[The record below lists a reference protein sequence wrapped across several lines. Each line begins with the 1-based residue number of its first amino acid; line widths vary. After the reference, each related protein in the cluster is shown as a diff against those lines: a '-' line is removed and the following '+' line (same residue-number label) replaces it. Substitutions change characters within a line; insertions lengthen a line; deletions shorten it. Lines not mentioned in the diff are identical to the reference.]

1 MLNPSHKRF
10 LIQAHRWIAL
20 ALAPLF
26 LLILLSGAV
35 LAFKPILDAAGDG
48 AEAAATVAEP
58 AAVAALLE
66 RVDPEGRARSV
77 EILADGLV
85 SITDIG
91 IYDPATGERTG
102 TADTGF
108 DLFGTAERLHKDLLA
123 GAGIVVEI
131 ATYAMLLI
139 VAAGPFLAWP
149 RLRRTLLGWHLGLG
163 WALLPLALL
172 LPLTGV
178 LMTLH
183 VGMGE
188 MPRIPRATT
197 PLPLATAL
205 EQASAE
211 TDLSG
216 LWMVRRFR
224 GGTVLV
230 MTRGTAGARA
240 YIISDAGVSAL
251 DRSGNWPKTLHEG
264 TWAGAWSGTLNLVG
278 AFGLTGLTLTGFLSW
293 FRRRRQA
300 TARSG
305 DADADILVAHAS
317 QTGTAARLAE
327 ATATALRRGGER
339 VALASLGALNPGE
352 LRLYRHVLLL
362 VSTTGEGEV
371 PDPGRGFLAR
381 LASTRLDGVRFA
393 LLALGDSRYARF
405 CGGGEALLG
414 ALVTA
419 GAEPALPMRLVDGAS
434 AVPWRSWLDSLSTTL
449 GIRPGVPPV
458 VDEDRPLT
466 VRLRERTRLDRAG
479 DPGTRAAYRLVL
491 GADGGVDFRPGDL
504 LLVAPGAGEAER
516 CYSIGSSSRVTP
528 GEIRLS
534 VGLVELAE
542 AAGGPRL
549 GAASGLLCRTLA
561 VGESLAARLRRHPA
575 FNPPAHPGRPLIMV
589 AAGCGIAP
597 FTGFLDE
604 LEADTGRGPAWLFF
618 GNRRRSC
625 DYLYGGRLEALH
637 AGGVLTR
644 LDTVFSRDQAE
655 RRHVS
660 HAMVAAGAELVR
672 WLLEEDAL
680 LYVCGR
686 ASTLGGSVD
695 QALAQVLAEH
705 AGLDPAASNELL
717 RQWRA
722 SGKLRRDLF
731 D

>member
-1 MLNPSHKRF
+1 MLNPSCKRV
-10 LIQAHRWIAL
+10 LTQAHRWIAL

-35 LAFKPILDAAGDG
+35 LAFKPILDAARDG
-48 AEAAATVAEP
+48 AEATATVTEP

-66 RVDPEGRARSV
+66 SVDPEGRARSV
-77 EILADGLV
+77 EILGDGLV
-85 SITDIG
+85 SIADVG

-102 TADTGF
+102 TADAGF
-108 DLFGTAERLHKDLLA
+108 DLFGTAERLHKNLLV
-123 GAGIVVEI
+123 GAGIVVEV

-139 VAAGPFLAWP
+139 VVAGPFLAWP
-149 RLRRTLLGWHLGLG
+149 RLRRTLMGWHLGLG

-183 VGMGE
+183 VGTGE
-188 MPRIPRATT
+188 LPRFPSATA

-205 EQASAE
+205 EHAAAE

-216 LWMVRRFR
+216 LHMVRRFR

-230 MTRGTAGARA
+230 MTRGTAGTRA
-240 YIISDAGVSAL
+240 YIVTDAGVSAL

-264 TWAGAWSGTLNLVG
+264 TWAGAWSGIVNLAG
-278 AFGLTGLTLTGFLSW
+278 ALGLTGLTVTGFMSW
-293 FRRRRQA
+293 FTRRRQA

-305 DADADILVAHAS
+305 DAEADILVAHAS

-339 VALASLGALNPGE
+339 VTLASLGALNPGE
-352 LRLYRHVLLL
+352 LSLYHHVLLL
-362 VSTTGEGEV
+362 VSSTGEGEV

-381 LASTRLDGVRFA
+381 LATARLDGVRFA

-405 CGGGEALLG
+405 CGGGETLLG
-414 ALVTA
+414 ALVAA
-419 GAEPALPMRLVDGAS
+419 GAAPALPMRLVDGAP
-434 AVPWRSWLDSLSTTL
+434 AVSWRSWLDNLSATL
-449 GIRPGVPPV
+449 GIRQGVPPV

-466 VRLRERTRLDRAG
+466 VRLRERTRLDSG
-479 DPGTRAAYRLVL
+479 DDPGTRAACGLVL
-491 GADGGVDFRPGDL
+491 ETDGGVEFRPGDL

-528 GEIRLS
+528 GRIRLS
-534 VGLVELAE
+534 VSLVDLADTD
-542 AAGGPRL
+542 GGRRL

-561 VGESLAARLRRHPA
+561 VGETLAVRLRRHPA
-575 FNPPAHPGRPLIMV
+575 FNPPADPGRPLIMV

-604 LEADTGRGPAWLFF
+604 LEADAGRGPAWLFF
-618 GNRRRSC
+618 GNRRRNS
-625 DYLYGGRLEALH
+625 DYFHGDRLEALH
-637 AGGVLTR
+637 ARGVLSR
-644 LDTVFSRDQAE
+644 LDTAFSRDQAE
-655 RRHVS
+655 RRYVTHT
-660 HAMVAAGAELVR
+660 MVAAGAELVR

-680 LYVCGR
+680 LYICGR
-686 ASTLGGSVD
+686 GSTLGRSVD
-695 QALAQVLAEH
+695 QALARILAEH
-705 AGLDPAASNELL
+705 AGLDAAASGELL
-717 RQWRA
+717 RQWQAR
-722 SGKLRRDLF
+722 GKLRRDLF

>member
-1 MLNPSHKRF
+1 MLNPSCKRF

-26 LLILLSGAV
+26 LLILLTGAV
-35 LAFKPILDAAGDG
+35 LAFKPILDAAGNG
-48 AEAAATVAEP
+48 AETAATAADP

-66 RVDPEGRARSV
+66 RVDPAGRARSV
-77 EILADGLV
+77 AILPDGRV
-85 SITDIG
+85 GIDDVG

-102 TADTGF
+102 AADTGF
-108 DLFGTAERLHKDLLA
+108 DLFGTAERLHKDLLI

-131 ATYAMLLI
+131 ATYGMLLI

-149 RLRRTLLGWHLGLG
+149 RLRRTLMGWHLGLG

-188 MPRIPRATT
+188 MPQIPRAAAPI
-197 PLPLATAL
+197 PLVTAL
-205 EQASAE
+205 ERASVEA
-211 TDLSG
+211 DLG
-216 LWMVRRFR
+216 DLRMVRRFR
-224 GGTVLV
+224 GGTALV
-230 MTRGTAGARA
+230 MARGTDGTQA
-240 YIISDAGVSAL
+240 YIVSDAGVSAL
-251 DRSGNWPKTLHEG
+251 DRSGNWPKAIHEG
-264 TWAGAWSGTLNLVG
+264 TWAGAWSGILNLAG
-278 AFGLTGLTLTGFLSW
+278 AIGLAGLTLTGFLSW

-339 VALASLGALNPGE
+339 VALASLGALDPRE
-352 LRLYRHVLLL
+352 LGLYRHVLLL

-381 LASTRLDGVRFA
+381 LAGARLDGVRFA
-393 LLALGDSRYARF
+393 LFALGDSRYAHF
-405 CGGGEALLG
+405 CGGGETLLG
-414 ALVTA
+414 ALVAA
-419 GAEPALPMRLVDGAS
+419 GAEPALPMRLVDGAPAAS
-434 AVPWRSWLDSLSTTL
+434 WRSWLDSLAATL
-449 GIRPGVPPV
+449 GIRPGVPPA

-466 VRLRERTRLDRAG
+466 VRLRERSRLDRAG
-479 DPGTRAAYRLVL
+479 DPGTRAAYGLVL
-491 GADGGVDFRPGDL
+491 ETDGGVEFRPGDL

-534 VGLVELAE
+534 VSLVETDD
-542 AAGGPRL
+542 AAGGRRF

-561 VGESLAARLRRHPA
+561 VGGTLAAKLRRHPA
-575 FNPPAHPGRPLIMV
+575 FNPPAHPGRPIIMV

-597 FTGFLDE
+597 FMGFLDE
-604 LEADTGRGPAWLFF
+604 LEADAGRGPTWLFF
-618 GNRRRSC
+618 GNRRRDG
-625 DYLYGGRLEALH
+625 DYFYGERLEALH
-637 AGGVLTR
+637 ADGVLTR
-644 LDTVFSRDQAE
+644 LDTAFSRDQAE
-655 RRHVS
+655 RRYVT

-686 ASTLGGSVD
+686 GSTLGRSVD
-695 QALAQVLAEH
+695 EALARILAEH
-705 AGLDPAASNELL
+705 AGLDAAASGELL
-717 RQWRA
+717 RQWQAGGR
-722 SGKLRRDLF
+722 LLRDLF

>member
-1 MLNPSHKRF
+1 MLNPSCKRF

-48 AEAAATVAEP
+48 AEAATAVAEP

-91 IYDPATGERTG
+91 VYDPATGERTG

-188 MPRIPRATT
+188 MPRIPHATT

-224 GGTVLV
+224 GGTALV
-230 MTRGTAGARA
+230 MTRGAAGARA
-240 YIISDAGVSAL
+240 YIVSDAGVSAL

-278 AFGLTGLTLTGFLSW
+278 ALGLTGLTLTGFLSW
-293 FRRRRQA
+293 FR
-300 TARSG
+300 G

-381 LASTRLDGVRFA
+381 LATTRLDGVRFA

-419 GAEPALPMRLVDGAS
+419 GAEPALPMRLVDGAP
-434 AVPWRSWLDSLSTTL
+434 AVPWRSWLDSLSATL

-479 DPGTRAAYRLVL
+479 DPGTRATYSLVL
-491 GADGGVDFRPGDL
+491 ETDDSVDFRPGDL

-528 GEIRLS
+528 GEFRLS
-534 VGLVELAE
+534 VSLVEIADE
-542 AAGGPRL
+542 AGGRRY

-561 VGESLAARLRRHPA
+561 VGETLAVRLRRHPA

-597 FTGFLDE
+597 FAGFLDE
-604 LEADTGRGPAWLFF
+604 IEADTGHGPAWLFF
-618 GNRRRSC
+618 GNRRRSS
-625 DYLYGGRLEALH
+625 DYLYGERLEALH
-637 AGGVLTR
+637 AGGVLTQ
-644 LDTVFSRDQAE
+644 LDTAFSRDQAE
-655 RRHVS
+655 RRHVT

-686 ASTLGGSVD
+686 ASTLGESVD
-695 QALAQVLAEH
+695 QALAQVLTEH
-705 AGLDPAASNELL
+705 AGLDAAASGELL